1 MYVCTHLVLI
11 LFDEMESKSIFSSTS
26 PVTKAKM
33 SSSNSYNTRQRQSTK
48 DVNLRAPDIH
58 AVRQKSSHESGIAWL
73 EKELYKLQR
82 EKRKLEREKAKYID
96 REQRLEKIRIAM
108 RHQQQKEITVKT
120 STGEEFKFGGISE
133 KFTKKLFE
141 WEERKNIAPESSTI
155 ALLNSNLYGDS
166 PTSKNELD
174 GAHALKR
181 SRSEGSILD
190 PSDQATSNKSMG
202 GSEGNISQCS
212 TRKSTELVIE
222 ESSSDLDEGQ
232 APVVPMTE
240 EEKQLHRQQC
250 LSRHDSIRTQAN
262 IQLLDEKISLIGSLK
277 AHREHCQ

>member
-1 MYVCTHLVLI
+1 MY
-11 LFDEMESKSIFSSTS
+11 
-26 PVTKAKM
+26 TKQM
-33 SSSNSYNTRQRQSTK
+33 
-48 DVNLRAPDIH
+48 
-58 AVRQKSSHESGIAWL
+58 G
-73 EKELYKLQR
+73 
-82 EKRKLEREKAKYID
+82 
-96 REQRLEKIRIAM
+96 
-108 RHQQQKEITVKT
+108 
-120 STGEEFKFGGISE
+120 
-133 KFTKKLFE
+133 KLFE

-212 TRKSTELVIE
+212 TRKSTELVIA
-222 ESSSDLDEGQ
+222 ESSSDLDEGPP
-232 APVVPMTE
+232 PVVPMTE